1 MKRSAIKPLIT
12 RRKLMTAGA
21 AAIAAPLL
29 SGCEQISDAP
39 QFRFFLE
46 FGRLAS
52 LRGQRLLLARQ
63 PLAREY
69 AMADISPDFPPNGT
83 AMPPSPQYRQ
93 MMMRGFED
101 WHLAVDGLV
110 RTPQTYSPSTAALGA
125 RCEEGQRDRHV
136 DMAGAAVL
144 AERDFGDAVD
154 GTGFDLRQPLPSTC
168 KQRSATSCPHRRD
181 FERSF
186 GKRSQQLGFRLV
198 QTDPGRPV
206 LGPDDH
212 DLPIVVRSDVRSR
225 SRRQHR
231 ECRRMVAL
239 RLPP

>member
-69 AMADISPDFPPNGT
+69 AIADISPDFPPNGT
-83 AMPPSPQYRQ
+83 AMPAVPLYRQ

-110 RTPQTYSPSTAALGA
+110 RAPQAYTLEELRGMPARTQITMHNCDEGWSAIAQWTGVQLSQILKQAGLAPEARYVVFYCIDELVEARRFPGLPRGA
-125 RCEEGQRDRHV
+125 R
-136 DMAGAAVL
+136 A
-144 AERDFGDAVD
+144 
-154 GTGFDLRQPLPSTC
+154 
-168 KQRSATSCPHRRD
+168 K
-181 FERSF
+181 
-186 GKRSQQLGFRLV
+186 
-198 QTDPGRPV
+198 
-206 LGPDDH
+206 
-212 DLPIVVRSDVRSR
+212 
-225 SRRQHR
+225 
-231 ECRRMVAL
+231 
-239 RLPP
+239 

>member
-21 AAIAAPLL
+21 AATAAPLL

-110 RTPQTYSPSTAALGA
+110 RTPQTYSPSTAAWGGRGA
-125 RCEEGQRDRHV
+125 RKASEIVMLTWRGLQ
-136 DMAGAAVL
+136 
-144 AERDFGDAVD
+144 
-154 GTGFDLRQPLPSTC
+154 SS
-168 KQRSATSCPHRRD
+168 RSAISVTP
-181 FERSF
+181 
-186 GKRSQQLGFRLV
+186 L
-198 QTDPGRPV
+198 TAPV
-206 LGPDDH
+206 S
-212 DLPIVVRSDVRSR
+212 I
-225 SRRQHR
+225 
-231 ECRRMVAL
+231 
-239 RLPP
+239 